1 MLLQLLKK
9 TLTHNLRVWHTS
21 LQYLGC
27 AIFFFSERSLTVAN
41 ELHIIFKCKASY
53 GCVSFFKAKMSF
65 WAVTFIPIL
74 SSWVFM
80 TFASGCCLL
89 LGEDGRTQF
98 FISLCLNAF
107 LWSPPSN
114 LKCNNFITFQATCA
128 LVICVWMNE
137 ILHLSMPGTLCNAL
151 SYYRPGLVTNSILI
165 CLLFAIKDRC
175 KVVCFLKIT

>member
-1 MLLQLLKK
+1 
-9 TLTHNLRVWHTS
+9 
-21 LQYLGC
+21 
-27 AIFFFSERSLTVAN
+27 
-41 ELHIIFKCKASY
+41 
-53 GCVSFFKAKMSF
+53 MSF

-98 FISLCLNAF
+98 FISFCLNAF

-128 LVICVWMNE
+128 LVICVGMNE

-175 KVVCFLKIT
+175 KVFCFLNHLIKF